1 MRTKLPQFRVRL
13 PCDQRHL
20 IPNPRKKNTSGR
32 FDLERDSRRRENLAP
47 RKGKS
52 LAVAVAAFSFCLLVS
67 AIAQNEFPA
76 VIVVGQPAEISPDLA
91 TQQSL
96 LSRYAGAATI
106 LEPGDFNLS
115 RGSYLSDYIRFVPG
129 VLITSAQGSE
139 DTQISIRGSGNL
151 ENDTIAGTEL
161 VVDGIPINQ
170 ADGEAYLQDL
180 DLNSVKFAE
189 VYRGADAF
197 RFGGVTL
204 GGSMNFI
211 TYTGRDL
218 PSPFNI
224 RLSGGSFGLTEQ
236 SFQAGRA
243 SGPWDFY
250 LSGIDHTLE
259 GFRDWSQEDYQK
271 LAASIGYRF
280 NDSVQNRFYLFLGRL
295 DQNNPSSLTKDEM
308 NANPQQTEPESV
320 QEKWNTHWTYLRL
333 MDRFLIQGA
342 DWTLQV
348 GAYWNYRQFQ
358 ERQEFDEDTPLGT
371 QKFWSDDFG
380 GEIAFTATGDLLN
393 QHNRFTAGF
402 VPTIE
407 LESDSW
413 YANTNGS
420 NGPLLEADWTAAT
433 NFTLYAENQHYVWGR
448 LSILTGLQ
456 AVAVGR
462 KFVSPQMGNHD
473 EKFYAL
479 NPKLG
484 VAYEWADHNIAY
496 LNFSRSFQPPSF
508 DESLAVTDTGQ
519 MFNSLEAQKA
529 WTIEIGSRGD
539 LGPLRWDLAFY
550 HSWLRD
556 ELLNLDN
563 AQGVPLGTVNAP
575 RTMHQGVE
583 AEVETHF
590 TSKLKLSQAFVWNNF
605 QFVHNAAY
613 GTNTIAGQPI
623 YLYKAE
629 LRYELTNGLYVAPN
643 VEWNM
648 ANYPVDEANTLW
660 ADPYYVLGV
669 RAGYKSPKGFEV
681 FLEAKNLTNKTYAAS
696 VEAIADA
703 RQSTD
708 NDSFNPA
715 NGRAFYGG
723 IGWSW

>member
-1 MRTKLPQFRVRL
+1 MRTKLSLLCVRL
-13 PCDQRHL
+13 TCDQRHL
-20 IPNPRKKNTSGR
+20 LPTPRRKNNSSG
-32 FDLERDSRRRENLAP
+32 FDQERDSRRCENLAL

-52 LAVAVAAFSFCLLVS
+52 VAVAAAAISFCLLVS

-76 VIVVGQPAEISPDLA
+76 VVVVGQPAEISPDLA

-106 LEPGDFNLS
+106 VEPGDFNLS

-139 DTQISIRGSGNL
+139 DSQISIRGSGNL

-204 GGSMNFI
+204 GGSINFI

-236 SFQAGRA
+236 SFQAGWA

-250 LSGIDHTLE
+250 VSGIDHTLE

-280 NDSVQNRFYLFLGRL
+280 NDSIQNRFYLFLGRL
-295 DQNNPSSLTKDEM
+295 DQNNPSSLTKEEM

-320 QEKWNTHWTYLRL
+320 QEKWNTYWAYLRL
-333 MDRFLIQGA
+333 MDRFLIQGP
-342 DWTLQV
+342 DWTLQI
-348 GAYWNYRQFQ
+348 GAYWNYRQSQ
-358 ERQEFDEDTPLGT
+358 ERQEFDEDAPLGT

-380 GEIAFTATGDLLN
+380 GDIVFTANGDLLN

-402 VPTIE
+402 VPTVE
-407 LESDSW
+407 FESDSW
-413 YANTNGS
+413 YANTDGS

-613 GTNTIAGQPI
+613 GTKTIAGQPI